1 MSILVIRCDRRQ
13 ETVECLNMVLNNE
26 TGALFL
32 EFDWCEE
39 IDIIGPLKK
48 GNHSNVLPYDRQLS
62 LWAGNNQTN
71 RANPSTLVLQ
81 PQGSHVGWQ
90 NSFLYPYFFS
100 HWFAWKKGFVHNL
113 QKVSGKSGW
122 KVNGTR
128 LFGSFQLKISRS
140 KGTPEKVV
148 LFFRTDC
155 CKRKFE
161 FHFFKAIFDTSFRP
175 SLPVFGKWKWIVRW

>member
-1 MSILVIRCDRRQ
+1 MRRY
-13 ETVECLNMVLNNE
+13 
-26 TGALFL
+26 
-32 EFDWCEE
+32 
-39 IDIIGPLKK
+39 IYIIGPLKK
-48 GNHSNVLPYDRQLS
+48 GNHSYALPYDRQLS
-62 LWAGNNQTN
+62 LWAVNNQTN

-90 NSFLYPYFFS
+90 NNFLYAYFFRIDL
-100 HWFAWKKGFVHNL
+100 HEKNGFVHNL

-128 LFGSFQLKISRS
+128 LFGSFQRKISRS
-140 KGTPEKVV
+140 NGTPEQVV

-161 FHFFKAIFDTSFRP
+161 FHFFKAIFDTSFRH
-175 SLPVFGKWKWIVRW
+175 SLPVFGKWNWIVRW